1 MAIQLE
7 FCNIIVPVAKI
18 KEKLG
23 LDVFEEQYSMN
34 SDTTWNDGLLW
45 RTGCMDNSVLSD
57 LLDGWEALGF
67 DLIEEVGSKKQW
79 KDLCVVNSNFGP
91 SYPCNWIEYS
101 KETNTAWLKGEE
113 PGSLIGPE
121 GRDIH
126 WTP

>member
-23 LDVFEEQYSMN
+23 LKVFEEQYSMN
-34 SDTTWNDGLLW
+34 SDTTWNDGSLW
-45 RTGCMDNSVLSD
+45 RDGCMDNSVLND
-57 LLDGWEALGF
+57 LLDGWEAQGF
-67 DLIEEVGSKKQW
+67 ELTEEVGSQKYW
-79 KDLCVVNSNFGP
+79 KDVCVVNSSFGP

-101 KETNTAWLKGEE
+101 NETNTVWLKGVD
-113 PGSLIGPE
+113 PGSIVGPE

-126 WTP
+126 WAP